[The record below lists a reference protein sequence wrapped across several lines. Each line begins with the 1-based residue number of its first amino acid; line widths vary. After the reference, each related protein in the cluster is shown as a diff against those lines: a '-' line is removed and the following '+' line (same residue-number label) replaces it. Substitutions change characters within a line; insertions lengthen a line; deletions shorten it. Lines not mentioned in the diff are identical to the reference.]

1 MPNDVEKKKKMLQ
14 TIAIYSINDSQAFQR
29 VILQIK
35 EVSQRYIS
43 NKYKDMLKTVT
54 DEWNMWQKIAAI

>member
-1 MPNDVEKKKKMLQ
+1 MMQGKKMLQ
-14 TIAIYSINDSQAFQR
+14 TIAIHSIIDSQAFQR

-35 EVSQRYIS
+35 EVSQRYTS
-43 NKYKDMLKTVT
+43 NKYKDKLKTVT